1 MTGPVS
7 SAATAPQLI
16 DLHPAAADLEALVV
30 QGMARQPRQLPAWLL
45 YDAEG
50 SRLFEAICEQPE
62 YSLTRTEVGL
72 LDASGPAI
80 AAAIATASAKATNA
94 GQNQPPVVLE
104 FGAGN
109 ARKASPLLQA
119 LAPPAYVALDISRSA
134 LEVTCTNLQAAHP
147 ATQVIGI
154 CCDYAAATGLPPLPA
169 LSGRRQLGFY
179 PGSSIGN
186 FELQEARALL
196 EQFRRLLGP
205 GGLLLIGVD
214 QPKSV
219 ERLEAAYND
228 RAGVSAAFARNL
240 LVRLNRDLQ
249 GTFEPEAFRY
259 EARWQAQQSRIAMA
273 LVSRR
278 AQQVQLAGRPWPF
291 QAGDALI
298 TEYSVKYSPAA
309 FQELARSAGW
319 QPLQRWSDPQGDL
332 SLHLLAQADST

>member
-1 MTGPVS
+1 MAGPIS
-7 SAATAPQLI
+7 SATTAPQLI

-30 QGMARQPRQLPAWLL
+30 QGMERRPRQLPAWLL

-62 YSLTRTEVGL
+62 YSLTRTEVDL
-72 LDASGPAI
+72 LESSSPAI
-80 AAAIATASAKATNA
+80 STAICS
-94 GQNQPPVVLE
+94 GQDQPPVVLE

-119 LAPPAYVALDISRSA
+119 LNPPAYVALDISHSA
-134 LEVTCTNLQAAHP
+134 LEATCTNLQAAHP
-147 ATQVIGI
+147 ATQVLGV

-169 LSGRRQLGFY
+169 LAGRRRLGFY

-186 FELQEARALL
+186 FEPEEARALL
-196 EQFRRLLGP
+196 GQFRRLLGP

-214 QPKSV
+214 QPKTV

-249 GTFEPEAFRY
+249 GNFEPEGFLYKAH
-259 EARWQAQQSRIAMA
+259 WQAQESRIAMA

-278 AQQVQLAGRPWPF
+278 AQQVHLAGRRWQF
-291 QAGDALI
+291 QAGEALI

-319 QPLQRWSDPQGDL
+319 QPLRRWSDPQGDL
-332 SLHLLAQADST
+332 SLHLLAQADSN

>member
-1 MTGPVS
+1 MAGPIS
-7 SAATAPQLI
+7 SATTAPQLI
-16 DLHPAAADLEALVV
+16 DLHPAAVDLEALVV
-30 QGMARQPRQLPAWLL
+30 QGMERRPRQLPAWLL

-62 YSLTRTEVGL
+62 YSLTRTEVDL
-72 LDASGPAI
+72 LESSGPAI
-80 AAAIATASAKATNA
+80 HTAISAAIYS
-94 GQNQPPVVLE
+94 GQDQPPVVLE

-119 LAPPAYVALDISRSA
+119 LRPPAYVALDISHSA
-134 LEVTCTNLQAAHP
+134 LEATCTTLQAAHP
-147 ATQVIGI
+147 ATQVLGV

-169 LSGRRQLGFY
+169 LAGRRRLGFY

-186 FELQEARALL
+186 FEPGEARALL
-196 EQFRRLLGP
+196 GQFRRLLGP

-214 QPKSV
+214 QPKTV

-249 GTFEPEAFRY
+249 GNFEPQAFRY
-259 EARWQAQQSRIAMA
+259 QARWQAQESRIAMA

-278 AQQVQLAGRPWPF
+278 TQQVHLARRRWQF
-291 QAGDALI
+291 QAGEALI

-319 QPLQRWSDPQGDL
+319 QPLRRWSDPRNDL
-332 SLHLLAQADST
+332 SLHLLAQADSN